1 MFLINAIQD
10 LAINE
15 DELEEPFPLL
25 EGIYLAWTP
34 SIVTQLISDRMKL
47 AMGGLEYLD
56 LIGGRSPAVFTYAD
70 AEASYQPLQILAV
83 WHNHIYEFLFCLWLI
98 KDNSLNA
105 GLGFVFSINNEGK
118 DVGSSNSRS
127 ASYTCADGCRRSV
140 EFSKAEF
147 VEARELYERLH
158 KIGKGKK
165 RPPTLRPVE
174 QVEVTGMIIS
184 ADAVRAL
191 SRASFFLDSARDCS
205 DLSVKVAH
213 YTTGL
218 EVLFST
224 DSSEISHK
232 LAERVALFLGDTFE
246 ERKRLFDRV
255 KRLYSVSSKVVHGD
269 VFSEKKTKSVGA
281 ISQDAD
287 DLLRRVM
294 RRILVSEELCELFEG
309 TPESKEEYFVDL
321 VLRK

>member
-34 SIVTQLISDRMKL
+34 SIVTKLISDRMKL

-56 LIGGRSPAVFTYAD
+56 LIGGRSPAVFTYAT
-70 AEASYQPLQILAV
+70 AEVSYQPLQILAV
-83 WHNHIYEFLFCLWLI
+83 WHNRIYEFLFCLWLI
-98 KDNSLNA
+98 RDNSLNA
-105 GLGFVFSINNEGK
+105 SLGFVFSVNTEGK

-127 ASYTCADGCRRSV
+127 ALYTCANGCRRSV
-140 EFSKAEF
+140 EFSRAEL
-147 VEARELYERLH
+147 VEARDLYERFQH
-158 KIGKGKK
+158 IGKGKK
-165 RPPTLRPVE
+165 RPFSLNPVE
-174 QVEVTGMIIS
+174 QVEPTGRVMS
-184 ADAVRAL
+184 ADAVPAL
-191 SRASFFLDSARDCS
+191 WRASYFVDSARDCS
-205 DLSVKVAH
+205 DLAVKVAH
-213 YTTGL
+213 YTTCL

-224 DSSEISHK
+224 DSSEISYK

-255 KRLYSVSSKVVHGD
+255 KRLYSVRSKVVHGD